1 MRSALPLVAIVGR
14 PNVGKSTLFNRLVG
28 RRAAIVEDL
37 PGVTRDRHYG
47 EAELLGERFFV
58 VDTGGFEPAAEDG
71 MLKAMR
77 RQAEVAVE
85 EADVVI
91 ALFDG
96 REGLLPADR
105 EIVRLLERS
114 GKPVHYGV
122 NKIDG
127 PRHDPLVAEFWELG
141 VAMLWPLSAQHGG
154 GYLDLME
161 AALADLPPAA
171 EESDDEGPLGPT
183 RVAIIGKPNVGK
195 STLVN
200 RLLGEERLLTAD
212 APGTTRDAI
221 DAWLALPPDPG
232 AVERAR
238 AALEAFDGA
247 VAPAP
252 STHDLPADP
261 PRGADQ
267 GAHGARQ
274 GEGGEVG
281 SAARGAQ
288 GEDDAG
294 GLDGLGGAGGEGDA
308 VDFEAP
314 LGEGLGELLAPASER
329 DFDVDE
335 ASEALAAERE
345 RARDRLEEAVAR
357 AEAPRRYLL
366 IDTAGVRRRKWVEG
380 PLERYSI
387 VKSFKSIDRADVCL
401 LLVDATQGVVS
412 QDAKLAGLIRA
423 KGKACVLLV
432 NKWDAVA
439 DKDTYT
445 AGRFVRQLREDLAF
459 ISYAPI
465 VFISGLTG
473 QRTHRILPAVDR
485 AREAWLTRIS
495 TAALNRFLADTVA
508 RKPPPVHRNK
518 RPRFFYATQVSA
530 GPPTF
535 LIMTSEPKAVHFSY
549 RRFLA
554 NRIRERWGFEGTPIR
569 LVFRKKK
576 TRRGR

>member
-14 PNVGKSTLFNRLVG
+14 PNVGKSTLFNRMVG
-28 RRAAIVEDL
+28 RRAAIVEDV

-47 EAELLGERFFV
+47 EAEVLGERFFV
-58 VDTGGFEPAAEDG
+58 VDTGGFEPEAEDG

-141 VAMLWPLSAQHGG
+141 VEMLWPLSAQHGS

-171 EESDDEGPLGPT
+171 DEPADDGPLSPT

-221 DAWLALPPDPG
+221 DTWLTLPPDPA

-238 AALEAFDGA
+238 QALAAFDAPADEDEAPNALEGTPPGPSGD
-247 VAPAP
+247 AP
-252 STHDLPADP
+252 
-261 PRGADQ
+261 
-267 GAHGARQ
+267 
-274 GEGGEVG
+274 GEHVE
-281 SAARGAQ
+281 
-288 GEDDAG
+288 
-294 GLDGLGGAGGEGDA
+294 GLWGAGGEGDA
-308 VDFEAP
+308 VDFDVEA
-314 LGEGLGELLAPASER
+314 GADVVELLAPASER
-329 DFDVDE
+329 DFDVE
-335 ASEALAAERE
+335 PESAALSAERE
-345 RARDRLEEAVAR
+345 RARERLEEALVR
-357 AEAPRRYLL
+357 AQAPRRYLL

-401 LLVDATQGVVS
+401 LLVDATQGVVA

-432 NKWDAVA
+432 NKWDAVP

-445 AGRFVRQLREDLAF
+445 AGRFVKQLREDLAF

-473 QRTHRILPAVDR
+473 QRAHRILPAVDR
-485 AREAWLTRIS
+485 AREAWLTRVP

-535 LIMTSEPKAVHFSY
+535 LIMTSEPQAVHFSY

-554 NRIRERWGFEGTPIR
+554 NRIRERWAFEGTPIR
-569 LVFRKKK
+569 LVFRKRK